1 MTYAT
6 VRRAVSELS
15 VSIYSQSTA
24 SERRINGSKIIL
36 IIINNDNNNRMIHL
50 IYGLKSD
57 SILSSSRNLSVIN
70 VVFKF
75 YG

>member
-24 SERRINGSKIIL
+24 SERRTKGSRDYL
-36 IIINNDNNNRMIHL
+36 IFI
-50 IYGLKSD
+50 
-57 SILSSSRNLSVIN
+57 
-70 VVFKF
+70 
-75 YG
+75 

>member
-24 SERRINGSKIIL
+24 SERRTRGSTTL
-36 IIINNDNNNRMIHL
+36 N
-50 IYGLKSD
+50 GLKPD
-57 SILSSSRNLSVIN
+57 I
-70 VVFKF
+70 FH
-75 YG
+75 